1 MAHPIKTAIIEDEKA
16 CSDLLKNYL
25 DKYAEENG
33 VETETSIYPNGDE
46 FLSDGRSFDV
56 IFMDIEMPGS
66 DGLSVVRRL
75 RQTDGDVIVFFVTGL
90 AQYAVNGYEV
100 RAFDFMVK
108 PVSYYDFAIKF
119 SRAVE
124 SIAGRRKCEIW
135 VRSRQGK
142 KLVTAD
148 KLMYVEIM
156 RHNLVFHTTEGDVCG
171 TGTMKSVTEVFD
183 GLPFALCNQCYYVN
197 LAFVTEVRGLYVYVG
212 GDRIQISLPK
222 KKEFMRAL
230 NDYLAT
236 GGRK

>member
-1 MAHPIKTAIIEDEKA
+1 MANPIKTAIVEDEKA
-16 CSDLLKNYL
+16 CSDQLKKYL
-25 DKYAEENG
+25 ERYSEENG
-33 VETETSIYPNGDE
+33 VETETHIYPDGDK
-46 FLSDGRSFDV
+46 FLSSGLIFDV

-75 RQTDGDVIVFFVTGL
+75 RQTDEDVIVFFVTRL

-124 SIAGRRKCEIW
+124 SMAGRRKREIW

-156 RHNLVFHTTEGDVCG
+156 RHNLIFHTTEGEVYG

-197 LAFVTEVRGLYVYVG
+197 LSFVTEVRGLDLYVG
-212 GDRIQISLPK
+212 GDRLQISLPK
-222 KKEFMRAL
+222 KKYFMRAL